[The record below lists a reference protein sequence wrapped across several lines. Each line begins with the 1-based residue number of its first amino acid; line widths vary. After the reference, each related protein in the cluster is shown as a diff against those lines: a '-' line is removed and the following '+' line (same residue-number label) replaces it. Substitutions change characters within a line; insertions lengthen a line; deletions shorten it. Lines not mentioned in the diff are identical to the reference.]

1 METPPYEPGEVWIT
15 IGSTPRT
22 GCQHHFY
29 GLAAAGQEGVAHVLR
44 IFAEEMT
51 RTMMLLGVSSIKEL
65 QDNGPSLVRNRHAA
79 FARSTNA
86 STGPRTATPK
96 RKSSS

>member
-1 METPPYEPGEVWIT
+1 M
-15 IGSTPRT
+15 
-22 GCQHHFY
+22 
-29 GLAAAGQEGVAHVLR
+29 LR